1 MSGPEVANRK
11 LIGEKKALSEALL
24 LMIQGSTGSPKTDAM
39 LFLVGVVTKVL
50 SQITMVYGSF
60 ALHSIYLV
68 PVPHGGRGRESPETQ
83 KGK

>member
-39 LFLVGVVTKVL
+39 PFLVGVVTKVL
-50 SQITMVYGSF
+50 SQITMV
-60 ALHSIYLV
+60 
-68 PVPHGGRGRESPETQ
+68 
-83 KGK
+83 